1 MALSTMKKMELE
13 MPKKAQDTTKMY
25 NRGEFIQRINDIT
38 SGKVKLQKSDA
49 KGTKTYKI
57 NDITSGKV
65 KLKDE
70 KSDAKGTKTYKVKDK
85 SGNEIE
91 LSKDE
96 FESFVKR
103 RGVKI

>member
-1 MALSTMKKMELE
+1 MALLSMKKMELE

-38 SGKVKLQKSDA
+38 AGKVKLQ
-49 KGTKTYKI
+49 
-57 NDITSGKV
+57 
-65 KLKDE
+65 

-103 RGVKI
+103 RGGKIN

>member
-25 NRGEFIQRINDIT
+25 NRAEFIQR
-38 SGKVKLQKSDA
+38 V
-49 KGTKTYKI
+49 

-91 LSKDE
+91 MSKDE

-103 RGVKI
+103 RGGKIN

>member
-38 SGKVKLQKSDA
+38 SGKVKL
-49 KGTKTYKI
+49 
-57 NDITSGKV
+57 
-65 KLKDE
+65 E
-70 KSDAKGTKTYKVKDK
+70 KSNAKGTKTYKVKDK

>member
-49 KGTKTYKI
+49 KGTKTYK
-57 NDITSGKV
+57 
-65 KLKDE
+65 
-70 KSDAKGTKTYKVKDK
+70 VKDK
-85 SGNEIE
+85 SGNDIE
-91 LSKDE
+91 MSKDE

>member
-49 KGTKTYKI
+49 KGTKTYK
-57 NDITSGKV
+57 
-65 KLKDE
+65 
-70 KSDAKGTKTYKVKDK
+70 VKDK

-103 RGVKI
+103 RGGKIN

>member
-1 MALSTMKKMELE
+1 MALLVMKKMEVE
-13 MPKKAQDTTKMY
+13 TPKKAQDTTKMY

-38 SGKVKLQKSDA
+38 AGKVKL
-49 KGTKTYKI
+49 
-57 NDITSGKV
+57 
-65 KLKDE
+65 E

-91 LSKDE
+91 MAKDE

-103 RGVKI
+103 RGGKIN

>member
-38 SGKVKLQKSDA
+38 SGKVKL
-49 KGTKTYKI
+49 
-57 NDITSGKV
+57 
-65 KLKDE
+65 E

-85 SGNEIE
+85 SGNDIE
-91 LSKDE
+91 MSKDE

>member
-49 KGTKTYKI
+49 KGTKTYK
-57 NDITSGKV
+57 
-65 KLKDE
+65 
-70 KSDAKGTKTYKVKDK
+70 VKDK

>member
-1 MALSTMKKMELE
+1 MYKNMMDSMKKPVTMESKKKMELE

-49 KGTKTYKI
+49 KGTKTYK
-57 NDITSGKV
+57 
-65 KLKDE
+65 
-70 KSDAKGTKTYKVKDK
+70 VKDK
-85 SGNEIE
+85 NGNEIE
-91 LSKDE
+91 MAKEE

-103 RGVKI
+103 RGGKIN

>member
-1 MALSTMKKMELE
+1 VEKIFRIFGKIFSMALSTMKKMEVETL
-13 MPKKAQDTTKMY
+13 KKAQDTTKMY

-38 SGKVKLQKSDA
+38 SGKVKL
-49 KGTKTYKI
+49 
-57 NDITSGKV
+57 
-65 KLKDE
+65 E

-85 SGNEIE
+85 SGNDIE
-91 LSKDE
+91 MSKDE

>member
-1 MALSTMKKMELE
+1 MYKNMMDSMKKMELE

-49 KGTKTYKI
+49 KGTKTYK
-57 NDITSGKV
+57 
-65 KLKDE
+65 
-70 KSDAKGTKTYKVKDK
+70 VKDK
-85 SGNEIE
+85 NGNEIE
-91 LSKDE
+91 MAKDE

-103 RGVKI
+103 RGGKIN

>member
-1 MALSTMKKMELE
+1 MALSTMKKMEVETL
-13 MPKKAQDTTKMY
+13 KKAQDTTKMY

-38 SGKVKLQKSDA
+38 LGKVKL
-49 KGTKTYKI
+49 
-57 NDITSGKV
+57 
-65 KLKDE
+65 E

-85 SGNEIE
+85 SGNDIE
-91 LSKDE
+91 MSKDE

>member
-1 MALSTMKKMELE
+1 MVEKIFRIFGKIFSMALSTMKKMELE

-49 KGTKTYKI
+49 KGTKTYK
-57 NDITSGKV
+57 
-65 KLKDE
+65 
-70 KSDAKGTKTYKVKDK
+70 VKDK

>member
-1 MALSTMKKMELE
+1 MDLKKITGII
-13 MPKKAQDTTKMY
+13 KSKQGQDTTKMY

-38 SGKVKLQKSDA
+38 A
-49 KGTKTYKI
+49 
-57 NDITSGKV
+57 GKV

-85 SGNEIE
+85 NGNEIE
-91 LSKDE
+91 MSKE
-96 FESFVKR
+96 QFESFVKR

>member
-49 KGTKTYKI
+49 KGTKTYK
-57 NDITSGKV
+57 
-65 KLKDE
+65 
-70 KSDAKGTKTYKVKDK
+70 VKDK

-91 LSKDE
+91 LSKEE

-103 RGVKI
+103 RGAKI